1 MPATKPTPV
10 YVADHLAIANRA
22 PWAVLAALETRH
34 PVLRGAS
41 RDPAAK
47 KRRAFIRFFAC
58 KEGLSREPVDNP
70 LPEVAVHGEE
80 SFLVVGAIAGG

>member
-1 MPATKPTPV
+1 MPATMPTPV
-10 YVADHLAIANRA
+10 YVADHLAIANQA

-58 KEGLSREPVDNP
+58 EDVLSRKPADTT
-70 LPEVAVHGEE
+70 LPEVAIQGEE
-80 SFLVVGAIAGG
+80 SFLVVGAMAGG